1 MRTLV
6 WLFAG
11 IIVLTG
17 ALGYGVWQKDASW
30 APRLGLDLAGGTQ
43 IVLEPRVEGG
53 GTVSQQQLA
62 EARDIIVQRI
72 DSQGT
77 TGAEVT
83 TQGDSNIVV
92 AMPVFFEGKII
103 AWTANIA
110 HNSDIGGMAPG
121 SLSGEATEIFQEG
134 LRLPA
139 VKLVS
144 KSEPIKPV
152 FEIMKVNSRMPDFL
166 EGDVW
171 AAIASVRIGARRLSE
186 LAEKYGVDTFER
198 AMSATPNST

>member
-1 MRTLV
+1 MAERRRTKDVARKDHAKRTLV

-72 DSQGT
+72 DSPGT

-83 TQGDSNIVV
+83 T
-92 AMPVFFEGKII
+92 
-103 AWTANIA
+103 
-110 HNSDIGGMAPG
+110 
-121 SLSGEATEIFQEG
+121 
-134 LRLPA
+134 
-139 VKLVS
+139 
-144 KSEPIKPV
+144 
-152 FEIMKVNSRMPDFL
+152 
-166 EGDVW
+166 
-171 AAIASVRIGARRLSE
+171 
-186 LAEKYGVDTFER
+186 
-198 AMSATPNST
+198 